1 MFLIYENATVE
12 RKDNNTTKGRT
23 FVFDKPTNVKYANQ
37 SYEGYDRVHFH
48 VKRGGKVYADDHPV
62 KILKED

>member
-23 FVFDKPTNVKYANQ
+23 FVFDKPTTVKYANQ
-37 SYEGYDRVHFH
+37 HYDGYDRVNFQ
-48 VKRGGKVYADDHPV
+48 VKRGGKVYANNHPV